1 VCGGDPD
8 DGSAPIATVQNEA
21 EQIEA
26 EQIEAEQIEA
36 EQTETAEND
45 EELEEDDDE
54 DDGRGN
60 PKGKGKERSATRV
73 TATRTADSPR
83 DSKARLEGPMVVEP
97 RPGTSG
103 TDVAKPHNRGNP
115 SELER
120 AAAVCGVQPVRG
132 VGRGRLACFPGGQDD
147 DYASTA
153 FLPGVR

>member
-1 VCGGDPD
+1 VEANPD
-8 DGSAPIATVQNEA
+8 DGGAPITTVQN
-21 EQIEA
+21 EA

-83 DSKARLEGPMVVEP
+83 DSKARLERPMVVQP
-97 RPGTSG
+97 R
-103 TDVAKPHNRGNP
+103 
-115 SELER
+115 L
-120 AAAVCGVQPVRG
+120 
-132 VGRGRLACFPGGQDD
+132 GGQEQTLRNRTIGETLG
-147 DYASTA
+147 A
-153 FLPGVR
+153 